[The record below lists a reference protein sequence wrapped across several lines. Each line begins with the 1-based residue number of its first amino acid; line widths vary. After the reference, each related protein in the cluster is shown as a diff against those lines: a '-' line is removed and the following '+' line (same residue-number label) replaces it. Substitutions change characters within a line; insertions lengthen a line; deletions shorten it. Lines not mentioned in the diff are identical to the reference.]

1 MGAIK
6 GLIVVKWENHQTTP
20 ANLSVVANH
29 VKKVKYTYPL
39 LLVNLN

>member
-1 MGAIK
+1 MYNQSPSYK
-6 GLIVVKWENHQTTP
+6 KNHQTTHV
-20 ANLSVVANH
+20 NLSMVANH